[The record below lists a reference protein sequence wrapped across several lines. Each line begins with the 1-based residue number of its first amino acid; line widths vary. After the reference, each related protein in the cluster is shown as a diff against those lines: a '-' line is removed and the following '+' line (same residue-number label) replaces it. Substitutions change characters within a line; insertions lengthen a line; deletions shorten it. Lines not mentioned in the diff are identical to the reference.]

1 MTITVRLLAALF
13 ALAILAPAAMAD
25 PTYTETDDRFYLRG
39 TGCGAE
45 TDLYLSDKSGEDD
58 YDGCGTIG
66 GLPINEVLAAEGS
79 GGETLTTRGT
89 APIIVDANRPLTVQI
104 RTESWVGDGIPGA
117 GQSVVDI
124 TVTGT
129 PASDGGPFTLP
140 VTLGSGTSEVLVV
153 GGDHALHTFELDL
166 PDSVDRTTLTDLSLE
181 ISWHGANVNVNN
193 LGMSGDSYFT
203 VPTLEVVQ
211 G

>member
-45 TDLYLSDKSGEDD
+45 TDLFLSDRSGEDD

-66 GLPINEVLAAEGS
+66 GLPVNEVLAAEGS

-89 APIIVDANRPLTVQI
+89 APIIVDANRDLVVVI
-104 RTESWVGDGIPGA
+104 RTESWFGDGIPGA
-117 GQSVVDI
+117 GQSVVDVAI
-124 TVTGT
+124 TGT
-129 PASDGGPFTLP
+129 PAAGGFVP
-140 VTLGSGTSEVLVV
+140 VALGSGSSDEIVV
-153 GGDHALHTFELDL
+153 GADNATHTITLDIPDTAHLAEL
-166 PDSVDRTTLTDLSLE
+166 SNLSLE
-181 ISWHGANVNVNN
+181 ISWHGANINVNN
-193 LGMSGDSYFT
+193 LGMSGDSHFT

-211 G
+211 D